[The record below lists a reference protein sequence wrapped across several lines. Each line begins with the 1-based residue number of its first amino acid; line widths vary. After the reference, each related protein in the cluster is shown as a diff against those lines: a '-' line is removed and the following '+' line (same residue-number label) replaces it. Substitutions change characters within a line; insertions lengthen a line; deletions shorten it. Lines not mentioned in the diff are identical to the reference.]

1 MNGRDQCLGV
11 VHAKRIDSRAWPDS
25 HLLSPQVRSTPPID
39 AQAPGTHR
47 SYLEQPT
54 RDREVLEKMDDLVLV
69 GEVVVKQ
76 ERGRNCEQ
84 GEHPGSQARLESNQQ
99 KQSGA
104 DLDDEREGIND
115 AGEWQARR
123 RDVRHGRGGCAKFG
137 YTTHEKQG
145 GEEDAAESRD
155 GSVTHDFGP
164 RL

>member
-1 MNGRDQCLGV
+1 VR
-11 VHAKRIDSRAWPDS
+11 
-25 HLLSPQVRSTPPID
+25 LLSPRVRSAPAIE
-39 AQAPGTHR
+39 AQASSAHR

-54 RDREVLEKMDDLVLV
+54 RDGEVLEEMDDLVLV

-76 ERGRNCEQ
+76 ERGRNREQ
-84 GEHPGSQARLESNQQ
+84 GEYRGSQACLESNQQ

-115 AGEWQARR
+115 AGGWQARG

-137 YTTHEKQG
+137 CTTHEKQG

-155 GSVTHDFGP
+155 GSVTHDFGA